1 MGELSAPSLCSRRAS
16 SPLRVTQVSSLAV
29 STPVPLPDLI
39 SALLGFPVGSDGEE
53 SACIAGDLG
62 WIPGLGRSPGRRKGY
77 PLQHSGLE
85 NSMDCT
91 VHGVAKNRTP
101 LSDIHFQAF
110 PMGFG
115 KKLNPG
121 CYESHKQMDGE
132 GEKEKKGFESF
143 KSFSIFL

>member
-1 MGELSAPSLCSRRAS
+1 MVSKCLGYRLILICFETCLKYFLSFPCG
-16 SPLRVTQVSSLAV
+16 
-29 STPVPLPDLI
+29 
-39 SALLGFPVGSDGEE
+39 SADKEC
-53 SACIAGDLG
+53 AYNAGDLG